1 MYLLIIFPN
10 YIKGHFKISWNT
22 RLHIKECT
30 QEKTEEQGKKK
41 AAHSFEVGVCLTW

>member
-22 RLHIKECT
+22 LLHIKECT
-30 QEKTEEQGKKK
+30 KEKTEDQEEKKK
-41 AAHSFEVGVCLTW
+41 VAHFNLMP